1 MRGKTVFTARSVNK
15 FAVIRHTK
23 PSMEKLRIK
32 SSYII
37 SALFVAVAAVAL
49 LLGGGTA
56 FADEA
61 DPQNVPALV
70 IVADGKSFTYRDEK
84 IAPSDFT
91 VAEQIE
97 RRAIN
102 APLEKK
108 MELVDLYLS
117 KGADYKKALGVCF
130 PLLVRKVDEIAK
142 FLYAAP
148 IDASITYNNKQFTI
162 SPEKS
167 GRALDETRLYAGLYC
182 TLKFAGGGKVA
193 ATTVKLMPET
203 TRDMLKSELI
213 LRGRYCTDFSAS
225 TAARAHNVALALGK
239 YDGLTIAAGES
250 VSFNDLVGARTESN
264 GFKSAKIIVD
274 GKYTDGVG
282 GGVCQAS
289 TAVYN
294 AALLAGLNC
303 AANAHSICPSYCP
316 PGLDAMIS
324 GVSDLVITNTT
335 DRAVRI
341 SVRIYGNKA
350 TVDVYGCAPEYQIV
364 PESVIVKT
372 VACEVTESVDTERK
386 YFDATAQ
393 SGDRLLVSPGKD
405 GVISETYVNYYKNGK
420 LVKRAKVRTNNYK
433 PTPRVIAVAP

>member
-148 IDASITYNNKQFTI
+148 IDASITYNNKQFTV

-289 TAVYN
+289 TAV
-294 AALLAGLNC
+294 
-303 AANAHSICPSYCP
+303 
-316 PGLDAMIS
+316 
-324 GVSDLVITNTT
+324 
-335 DRAVRI
+335 
-341 SVRIYGNKA
+341 
-350 TVDVYGCAPEYQIV
+350 
-364 PESVIVKT
+364 
-372 VACEVTESVDTERK
+372 
-386 YFDATAQ
+386 
-393 SGDRLLVSPGKD
+393 
-405 GVISETYVNYYKNGK
+405 
-420 LVKRAKVRTNNYK
+420 
-433 PTPRVIAVAP
+433 

>member
-1 MRGKTVFTARSVNK
+1 M
-15 FAVIRHTK
+15 
-23 PSMEKLRIK
+23 RIK
-32 SSYII
+32 GSYII
-37 SALFVAVAAVAL
+37 TALFVAVAAVAL
-49 LLGGGTA
+49 LFGGGVA

-61 DPQNVPALV
+61 SVDDVTTLTV
-70 IVADGKSFTYRDEK
+70 VADGKSFTYRDEK
-84 IAPSDFT
+84 ITPSDFT

-108 MELVDLYLS
+108 IELVDRYLS
-117 KGADYKKALGVCF
+117 KGADYKTALGVCF
-130 PLLVRKVDEIAK
+130 PLLVRKVDEIAEY
-142 FLYAAP
+142 LYIAP
-148 IDASITYNNKQFTI
+148 TDAKVSYTNKQFFV
-162 SPEKS
+162 SAEKT

-182 TLKFAGGGKVA
+182 NLKFAGGGKVSA
-193 ATTVKLMPET
+193 STVKLMPEV
-203 TRDMLKSELI
+203 TREMLKSELI

-250 VSFNDLVGARTESN
+250 VSFNALVGERTESN

-294 AALLAGLNC
+294 AALLAGLDC

-324 GVSDLVITNTT
+324 GFSDLVITNLTG
-335 DRAVRI
+335 RAARI

-350 TVDVYGCAPEYQIV
+350 TVDVYGVMPEYRIV
-364 PESVIVKT
+364 PESVVVNT
-372 VACEVTESVDTERK
+372 VACEVTENVDTERK
-386 YFDATAQ
+386 YFDDTAQ

-405 GVISETYVNYYKNGK
+405 GVTSETYLNYYKNGK
-420 LVKRAKVRTNNYK
+420 LVRRSKVRTNYYK